1 VGQLINL
8 NYSYIAAVG
17 ALLEAI
23 NIDKEM
29 ANFRIAAKHHSEVAE
44 IYENDLVDLPGAL
57 DNWDNAAQLYLAD
70 DSPAYVLASRSSFKY
85 YLF

>member
-1 VGQLINL
+1 LWD
-8 NYSYIAAVG
+8 YSPTGKYSFVAAVG

-44 IYENDLVDLPGAL
+44 IYENDLVDLPAAL

-70 DSPAYVLASRSSFKY
+70 DSPAYV
-85 YLF
+85 